1 MDSKDNR
8 CRTCA
13 IKLCRLY
20 SYNKRNTMVTY
31 KDIHPKDKVL
41 IESFSNISRKIEE
54 VKLVAENYIV
64 TTEGN
69 KYSHNVIKKI
79 IKDGNN

>member
-1 MDSKDNR
+1 
-8 CRTCA
+8 
-13 IKLCRLY
+13 
-20 SYNKRNTMVTY
+20 MVTY

-41 IESFSNISRKIEE
+41 IESFSNVCRTIEE
-54 VKLVAENYIV
+54 VKIVAENYFV

-69 KYSHNVIKKI
+69 KYNYIVIKKI

>member
-1 MDSKDNR
+1 
-8 CRTCA
+8 
-13 IKLCRLY
+13 
-20 SYNKRNTMVTY
+20 MVTY
-31 KDIHPKDKVL
+31 KSIHPKDKVL

-69 KYSHNVIKKI
+69 KYSYNVIKKI
-79 IKDGNN
+79 IKDDNI

>member
-1 MDSKDNR
+1 
-8 CRTCA
+8 
-13 IKLCRLY
+13 
-20 SYNKRNTMVTY
+20 MVTY

-41 IESFSNISRKIEE
+41 IESFGNVSRKIEE

-69 KYSHNVIKKI
+69 KYSYCAIKRI
-79 IKDGNN
+79 EE

>member
-1 MDSKDNR
+1 
-8 CRTCA
+8 
-13 IKLCRLY
+13 
-20 SYNKRNTMVTY
+20 MVTY

-41 IESFSNISRKIEE
+41 IESFSNVCQTIEE
-54 VKLVAENYIV
+54 VKIVAENYFM

-69 KYSHNVIKKI
+69 KYIYNVIKKI

>member
-1 MDSKDNR
+1 M
-8 CRTCA
+8 
-13 IKLCRLY
+13 I
-20 SYNKRNTMVTY
+20 TY

-41 IESFSNISRKIEE
+41 IESFSNVGRKIEE
-54 VKLVAENYIV
+54 VKIVAENYFM

-69 KYSHNVIKKI
+69 KYNYIVIKKI

>member
-1 MDSKDNR
+1 M
-8 CRTCA
+8 
-13 IKLCRLY
+13 
-20 SYNKRNTMVTY
+20 MTY

-41 IESFSNISRKIEE
+41 IESFSNVSRKIEE
-54 VKLVAENYIV
+54 VKIVAENYFM

-69 KYSHNVIKKI
+69 KYNYNVIKKI

>member
-1 MDSKDNR
+1 
-8 CRTCA
+8 
-13 IKLCRLY
+13 
-20 SYNKRNTMVTY
+20 MVTY

-41 IESFSNISRKIEE
+41 IESFSNVCRTIEE
-54 VKLVAENYIV
+54 VKIIAENYFT

-69 KYSHNVIKKI
+69 KYSYNVIKKI

>member
-1 MDSKDNR
+1 M
-8 CRTCA
+8 A
-13 IKLCRLY
+13 
-20 SYNKRNTMVTY
+20 TY

-69 KYSHNVIKKI
+69 KYSYNVIKKI
-79 IKDGNN
+79 IKDDNN

>member
-1 MDSKDNR
+1 
-8 CRTCA
+8 
-13 IKLCRLY
+13 
-20 SYNKRNTMVTY
+20 MVTY

-41 IESFSNISRKIEE
+41 IESFGNVSRKIEV

-69 KYSHNVIKKI
+69 KYSYCAIKRI
-79 IKDGNN
+79 EE